1 LIERDQIDTKTA
13 EFVARAS
20 GGHIGRARRLA
31 TDLSARQSREK
42 ILKLPLMIKDVSSA
56 YKAAQFLVD
65 SAKAEAVADAEK
77 KDEDEI
83 SKLKEAW
90 GSTGSKMVTGGSKVI
105 KELEKEQKSR
115 STRMVRDYLDRALL
129 DLATLYRDIM
139 LVQSNSTDSLIN
151 QDLVEQINQL
161 AATSSQAKTLDKIEA
176 ILKTRR
182 NLAQNA
188 APLLLI
194 EALMCELR

>member
-1 LIERDQIDTKTA
+1 LIDRDAVDAKTA

-31 TDLSARQSREK
+31 TDANARQNRSN
-42 ILKLPLMIKDVSSA
+42 ILKLPLMIKDIASA
-56 YKAAQFLVD
+56 FKAAQLLVD
-65 SAKAEAVADAEK
+65 AAKADALTDAEK

-90 GSTGSKMVTGGSKVI
+90 GATGSKMVSGGSKAV

-129 DLATLYRDIM
+129 DLATLYRDV
-139 LVQSNSTDSLIN
+139 LLLQSNSTDSLIN
-151 QDLVEQINQL
+151 QDLIEQIKIM
-161 AATSSQAKTLDKIEA
+161 ATSTNPAKTLSKIEA

>member
-1 LIERDQIDTKTA
+1 
-13 EFVARAS
+13 
-20 GGHIGRARRLA
+20 LA
-31 TDLSARQSREK
+31 TDLNARQSREK

-77 KDEDEI
+77 KEEDEI

-90 GSTGSKMVTGGSKVI
+90 GSTGSKMVTGGSKAI

-115 STRMVRDYLDRALL
+115 STRMFRDYLDRALL
-129 DLATLYRDIM
+129 DLTTLYRDAV
-139 LVQSNSTDSLIN
+139 LLQANSNDLLIN
-151 QDLVEQINQL
+151 QDFIEQTKIMVNSTSPAKIFNTFETILRTRQNLV
-161 AATSSQAKTLDKIEA
+161 
-176 ILKTRR
+176 
-182 NLAQNA
+182 QNA

-194 EALMCELR
+194 EALMCEMITGS